1 MLTLFHAPK
10 SRSSRIIWLLE
21 ELGAPYEIRIV
32 TIPRQDGTGA
42 PDPANPHPDKKVPA
56 IVHDGVLIT
65 ESSAITLYLTDAF
78 PQNNIGPK
86 IGDKLRGPYL
96 TWLAYYQGVIEP
108 VVTAS
113 FAGFADNDGFSR
125 TFTTHAQVNARISA
139 ALDAGPFIL
148 GESFSGAD
156 ILVGSMGQWARAM
169 LPPGDVVDAYLQRVG
184 ARPALQ
190 RAFAKDAG

>member
-1 MLTLFHAPK
+1 MLTLFHSPR

-21 ELGAPYEIRIV
+21 ELGAPCEIRIV
-32 TIPRQDGTGA
+32 TIPRQDGSGA
-42 PDPANPHPDKKVPA
+42 PDPDNPHPDKKVPA
-56 IVHDGVLIT
+56 IVHDGALIT
-65 ESSAITLYLTDAF
+65 ESSAIVLYLTDAF
-78 PQNNIGPK
+78 PQNGIGPR

-108 VVTAS
+108 VMTAS

-125 TFTTHAQVNARISA
+125 TFTTQAQVNARISA
-139 ALDAGPFIL
+139 ALDAGPYIL
-148 GESFSGAD
+148 GEQFSGAD
-156 ILVGSMGQWARAM
+156 VLVGSMGQWARAM
-169 LPPGDVVDAYLQRVG
+169 LPPGDVVDAYLDRVA